1 MKKFALLFLAS
12 WLYGDMNFEDLISKA
27 VNHHPSIQMS
37 QEAFKMSDEELN
49 SAKWQYFPTPSV
61 DFSNSSKNDQ
71 VVAKLEQPL
80 WTGGKLDSQYD
91 IALSSKAEAG
101 YTLEES
107 KYRLVERILN
117 LLQAYSQGKSAEISL
132 KEGYDRLSK
141 FTDMIDRRVD
151 SGISSQS
158 DEILLNSRLIQ
169 IKSDLI
175 NAKSKKTLAL
185 KQLSLLVGE
194 NIESINFNLD
204 KFNFDNIQSSV
215 LIDDMAKFHP
225 TLKKMDEQL
234 KSSIHQVSKEESA
247 LYPTLSLVA
256 EHKSG
261 DVYTENSNVSDNAIY
276 LSLKATTGAGLSLF
290 SNVEK
295 AKLNTKRVKS
305 EKDTKEQELTDSF
318 IIDYNNMNLAKE
330 KLANLK
336 LNQEFSGE
344 VFESNKRLFIAGK
357 KQWLDLV
364 ISSKELMDISVSYRD
379 TKELYNILKY
389 KIALQ
394 SGRINLEGLANS
406 DNEINIKPVQF
417 IEQKPILIQEK
428 LPIKDQKNL
437 VVTEETKLPKEV
449 NISKN
454 NQNTWLEP
462 IKTLTLKS
470 DVSFPLGSSYLTAQ
484 GKEELSRYAKEL
496 IEQSKTSKHIEIIG
510 HTDRIGNKEFNDW
523 LSQRRAQRVADYLK
537 TFGVNLPMAIIG
549 KGSSQ
554 PTNTNCAEQS
564 ENISDCLAV
573 DRRVEIKVY

>member
-1 MKKFALLFLAS
+1 MKKFAFLFLAS

-37 QEAFKMSDEELN
+37 QEAFKMSEEELN

-61 DFSNSSKNDQ
+61 DYSNSSKNNE

-141 FTDMIDRRVD
+141 FSDMIDRRVD

-158 DEILLNSRLIQ
+158 DEVLLNSRLIQ

-194 NIESINFNLD
+194 NIESIDFSLD
-204 KFNFDNIQSSV
+204 KFNFDNTQSSV
-215 LIDDMAKFHP
+215 LIDDMVKFHP

-234 KSSIHQVSKEESA
+234 KGSIHQVSKEESA
-247 LYPTLSLVA
+247 LYPTLSLIA
-256 EHKSG
+256 EHKQG
-261 DVYTENSNVSDNAIY
+261 DVYTENNNASDNAVY

-295 AKLNTKRVKS
+295 AKLNTKRLKS
-305 EKDTKEQELTDSF
+305 EKDSKQQELTDSF
-318 IIDYNNMNLAKE
+318 IIDYNNMMLAKE
-330 KLANLK
+330 KLANQK
-336 LNQEFSGE
+336 LNQQFSDE
-344 VFESNKRLFIAGK
+344 VFEANKKLFIAGK

-364 ISSKELMDISVSYRD
+364 NSSKELMDISVSYRD

-394 SGRINLEGLANS
+394 TGKVNLEGLSSN
-406 DNEINIKPVQF
+406 DNEIKIKPSQI
-417 IEQKPILIQEK
+417 IEQNNNLIKNITFETNKTEVDKKFISELQK
-428 LPIKDQKNL
+428 LVYFMKMNKNY
-437 VVTEETKLPKEV
+437 KLKL
-449 NISKN
+449 IGH
-454 NQNTWLEP
+454 
-462 IKTLTLKS
+462 S
-470 DVSFPLGSSYLTAQ
+470 D
-484 GKEELSRYAKEL
+484 
-496 IEQSKTSKHIEIIG
+496 KTSKSSQKYNQE
-510 HTDRIGNKEFNDW
+510 
-523 LSQRRAQRVADYLK
+523 LSLKRAQNIANWLILNEIEDSRILVS
-537 TFGVNLPMAIIG
+537 G
-549 KGSSQ
+549 KGFEI
-554 PTNTNCAEQS
+554 PLYNNNE
-564 ENISDCLAV
+564 EGNELN
-573 DRRVEIKVY
+573 RRVEFVVFNNNGVLNDL

>member
-37 QEAFKMSDEELN
+37 QEAFKMSEEELN

-61 DFSNSSKNDQ
+61 DYSNSSKNNE

-132 KEGYDRLSK
+132 KEGYDRLSE
-141 FTDMIDRRVD
+141 FTVMIDKRIEA
-151 SGISSQS
+151 GISSQS
-158 DEILLNSRLIQ
+158 DEVLLNSRLIQ

-194 NIESINFNLD
+194 NIESVNFNLD
-204 KFNFDNIQSSV
+204 KFNFDNTQSSV
-215 LIDDMAKFHP
+215 LIDDMVKFHP

-234 KSSIHQVSKEESA
+234 KGSIHQVSKEESA

-256 EHKSG
+256 EHKQG
-261 DVYTENSNVSDNAIY
+261 DVYTENNNTSDNAVY

-295 AKLNTKRVKS
+295 AKLNTKRLKS
-305 EKDTKEQELTDSF
+305 EKDSKQQELTDSF
-318 IIDYNNMNLAKE
+318 IIDYNNMMLAKE
-330 KLANLK
+330 KLANQK
-336 LNQEFSGE
+336 LNQQFSGE
-344 VFESNKRLFIAGK
+344 VFEANKKLFIAGK

-364 ISSKELMDISVSYRD
+364 NSSKELMDISVSYRD

-394 SGRINLEGLANS
+394 TGRINLEGLVNN
-406 DNEINIKPVQF
+406 DNEINIKPTQI
-417 IEQKPILIQEK
+417 IEQNN
-428 LPIKDQKNL
+428 NL
-437 VVTEETKLPKEV
+437 VKNITFKTNKTEIDKKFIAELQKLVYFMKM
-449 NISKN
+449 NKN
-454 NQNTWLEP
+454 Y
-462 IKTLTLKS
+462 KLKLIGHS
-470 DVSFPLGSSYLTAQ
+470 D
-484 GKEELSRYAKEL
+484 
-496 IEQSKTSKHIEIIG
+496 KTSKSSQKYNQE
-510 HTDRIGNKEFNDW
+510 
-523 LSQRRAQRVADYLK
+523 LSLKRAQNVANWLISNEIEDSR
-537 TFGVNLPMAIIG
+537 IIV
-549 KGSSQ
+549 SSKSFEI
-554 PTNTNCAEQS
+554 PLYDNTEEGNEL
-564 ENISDCLAV
+564 N
-573 DRRVEIKVY
+573 RRVEFVVFNNNGVLNDL

>member
-37 QEAFKMSDEELN
+37 QEAFKMSEEELN

-61 DFSNSSKNDQ
+61 DYSNSSKNDQ

-132 KEGYDRLSK
+132 KEGYDRLSE
-141 FTDMIDRRVD
+141 FTVMIDKRIEA
-151 SGISSQS
+151 GISSQS
-158 DEILLNSRLIQ
+158 DEVLLNSRLIQ

-194 NIESINFNLD
+194 NIESVNFNLD
-204 KFNFDNIQSSV
+204 KFNFDNTQSSV
-215 LIDDMAKFHP
+215 LIDDMVKFHP

-234 KSSIHQVSKEESA
+234 KGSIHQVSKEESA
-247 LYPTLSLVA
+247 LYPTLSLIA
-256 EHKSG
+256 GHKQG
-261 DVYTENSNVSDNAIY
+261 DVYTENNNASDNAVY

-295 AKLNTKRVKS
+295 AKLNTKRLKS
-305 EKDTKEQELTDSF
+305 EKDSKQQELTDSF
-318 IIDYNNMNLAKE
+318 IIDYNNMMLAKE
-330 KLANLK
+330 KLANQK
-336 LNQEFSGE
+336 LNQQFSGE
-344 VFESNKRLFIAGK
+344 VFEANKKLFIAGK

-364 ISSKELMDISVSYRD
+364 NSSKELMDISVSYRD

-394 SGRINLEGLANS
+394 TGRINLEGLVNN
-406 DNEINIKPVQF
+406 DNEINIKPTQI
-417 IEQKPILIQEK
+417 IEQNN
-428 LPIKDQKNL
+428 NL
-437 VVTEETKLPKEV
+437 VKNITFKTNKTEIDKKFIAELQKLVYFMKM
-449 NISKN
+449 NKN
-454 NQNTWLEP
+454 Y
-462 IKTLTLKS
+462 KLKLIGHS
-470 DVSFPLGSSYLTAQ
+470 D
-484 GKEELSRYAKEL
+484 
-496 IEQSKTSKHIEIIG
+496 KTSKSSQKYNQELSLKRAQNIANWLILNEIE
-510 HTDRIGNKEFNDW
+510 DSRILVSSKGFEIPLYNNNKEGNE
-523 LSQRRAQRVADYLK
+523 L
-537 TFGVNLPMAIIG
+537 N
-549 KGSSQ
+549 
-554 PTNTNCAEQS
+554 
-564 ENISDCLAV
+564 
-573 DRRVEIKVY
+573 RRVEFIMFNNQGVLNDL

>member
-1 MKKFALLFLAS
+1 MKKFAFLFLAS

-37 QEAFKMSDEELN
+37 QEAFKISEEELN

-61 DFSNSSKNDQ
+61 DYSNSSKNNE

-132 KEGYDRLSK
+132 KEGYDRLSE
-141 FTDMIDRRVD
+141 FTVMIDKRIEA
-151 SGISSQS
+151 GISSQS
-158 DEILLNSRLIQ
+158 DEVLLNSRLIQ

-194 NIESINFNLD
+194 NIESIDFSLD
-204 KFNFDNIQSSV
+204 KFNFDNTQSSV
-215 LIDDMAKFHP
+215 LIDDMVKFHP

-234 KSSIHQVSKEESA
+234 KGSIHQVSKEESA
-247 LYPTLSLVA
+247 LYPTLSLIA
-256 EHKSG
+256 EHKQG
-261 DVYTENSNVSDNAIY
+261 DVYTENNNASDNAVY

-295 AKLNTKRVKS
+295 AKLNTKRLKS
-305 EKDTKEQELTDSF
+305 EKDSKQQELTDSF
-318 IIDYNNMNLAKE
+318 IIDYNNMMLAKE
-330 KLANLK
+330 KLANQK
-336 LNQEFSGE
+336 LNQQFSDE
-344 VFESNKRLFIAGK
+344 VFEANKKLFIAGK

-364 ISSKELMDISVSYRD
+364 NSSKELMDISVSYRD

-394 SGRINLEGLANS
+394 TGKVNLEGLSSN
-406 DNEINIKPVQF
+406 DNEIKIKPSQI
-417 IEQKPILIQEK
+417 IEQNNNLIKNITFETNKTEVDKKFISELQK
-428 LPIKDQKNL
+428 LVYFMKMNKNY
-437 VVTEETKLPKEV
+437 KLKL
-449 NISKN
+449 IGH
-454 NQNTWLEP
+454 
-462 IKTLTLKS
+462 S
-470 DVSFPLGSSYLTAQ
+470 D
-484 GKEELSRYAKEL
+484 
-496 IEQSKTSKHIEIIG
+496 KTSKSSQKYNQE
-510 HTDRIGNKEFNDW
+510 
-523 LSQRRAQRVADYLK
+523 LSLKRAQNIANWLILNEIEDSRILVS
-537 TFGVNLPMAIIG
+537 G
-549 KGSSQ
+549 KGFEI
-554 PTNTNCAEQS
+554 PLYNNNE
-564 ENISDCLAV
+564 EGNELN
-573 DRRVEIKVY
+573 RRVEFVVFDNNGVLNDL

>member
-37 QEAFKMSDEELN
+37 QEAFKMSEEELN

-61 DFSNSSKNDQ
+61 DYSNSSKNNE

-132 KEGYDRLSK
+132 KEGYDRLSE
-141 FTDMIDRRVD
+141 FTVMIDKRIEA
-151 SGISSQS
+151 GISSQS
-158 DEILLNSRLIQ
+158 DEVLLNSRLIQ

-194 NIESINFNLD
+194 NIESVNFNLD
-204 KFNFDNIQSSV
+204 KFNFDNTQSSV
-215 LIDDMAKFHP
+215 LIDDMVKFHP

-234 KSSIHQVSKEESA
+234 KGSIHQVSKEESA
-247 LYPTLSLVA
+247 LYPTLSLIA
-256 EHKSG
+256 EHKQG
-261 DVYTENSNVSDNAIY
+261 DVYTENSSVSDNAVY

-295 AKLNTKRVKS
+295 AKLNTKRLKS
-305 EKDTKEQELTDSF
+305 EKDSKQQELTDSF
-318 IIDYNNMNLAKE
+318 IIDYNNMTLAKE
-330 KLANLK
+330 KLANQK
-336 LNQEFSGE
+336 LNQQFSGE
-344 VFESNKRLFIAGK
+344 VFEANKKLFIAGK

-364 ISSKELMDISVSYRD
+364 NSSKELMDISVSYRD

-394 SGRINLEGLANS
+394 TGRINLEGLVNN
-406 DNEINIKPVQF
+406 DNEINIKPTQI
-417 IEQKPILIQEK
+417 IEQNN
-428 LPIKDQKNL
+428 NL
-437 VVTEETKLPKEV
+437 VKNITFKTNKTEIDKKFISELQKLVYFMKM
-449 NISKN
+449 NKN
-454 NQNTWLEP
+454 Y
-462 IKTLTLKS
+462 KLKLIGHS
-470 DVSFPLGSSYLTAQ
+470 D
-484 GKEELSRYAKEL
+484 
-496 IEQSKTSKHIEIIG
+496 KTSKSSQKYNQE
-510 HTDRIGNKEFNDW
+510 
-523 LSQRRAQRVADYLK
+523 LSLKRAQNVANWLISNEIEDSR
-537 TFGVNLPMAIIG
+537 IIV
-549 KGSSQ
+549 SSKSFEI
-554 PTNTNCAEQS
+554 PLYDNTEEGNEL
-564 ENISDCLAV
+564 N
-573 DRRVEIKVY
+573 RRVEFVVFNNNGVLNDL

>member
-1 MKKFALLFLAS
+1 MKRFTFLFLAS

-27 VNHHPSIQMS
+27 INHHPSIQMS
-37 QEAFKMSDEELN
+37 QDAFKMSDEELN

-61 DFSNSSKNDQ
+61 DFSNSTKNDQ

-91 IALSSKAEAG
+91 MALSSKAEAG

-107 KYRLVERILN
+107 KYKLVERILN
-117 LLQAYSQGKSAEISL
+117 LIQAYSQGKSAEISL

-141 FTDMIDRRVD
+141 FSEMIDRRVD

-185 KQLSLLVGE
+185 KQLSLIIGE

-247 LYPTLSLVA
+247 LYPTISLVA

-261 DVYTENSNVSDNAIY
+261 DVYTENTTESDNAIY
-276 LSLKATTGAGLSLF
+276 LSLKATTGAGLSLL

-295 AKLNTKRVKS
+295 AKLNTKRLKS

-318 IIDYNNMNLAKE
+318 IIDYNNMTLAKE

-336 LNQEFSGE
+336 LNQEFSNE

-364 ISSKELMDISVSYRD
+364 NSSKELMDISVSYRD

-394 SGRINLEGLANS
+394 TGQINLEGLSNN
-406 DNEINIKPVQF
+406 DNEINIKPIQVV
-417 IEQKPILIQEK
+417 EQKNILVKNVTFGINEVKINEK
-428 LPIKDQKNL
+428 FIPELQKL
-437 VVTEETKLPKEV
+437 VYFMKMNKNYKLKL
-449 NISKN
+449 IGHSDRTSKSSLKY
-454 NQNTWLEP
+454 NQ
-462 IKTLTLKS
+462 
-470 DVSFPLGSSYLTAQ
+470 
-484 GKEELSRYAKEL
+484 ELSLKRAQNVADWL
-496 IEQSKTSKHIEIIG
+496 ISNEIEASRILVNSKGFEIPLY
-510 HTDRIGNKEFNDW
+510 DNNKEGNE
-523 LSQRRAQRVADYLK
+523 L
-537 TFGVNLPMAIIG
+537 N
-549 KGSSQ
+549 
-554 PTNTNCAEQS
+554 
-564 ENISDCLAV
+564 
-573 DRRVEIKVY
+573 RRVEFVVFDNQGVLNDL

>member
-1 MKKFALLFLAS
+1 MKKFAFLFLAS

-37 QEAFKMSDEELN
+37 QEAFKMSEEELN

-61 DFSNSSKNDQ
+61 DYSNSSKNNE

-107 KYRLVERILN
+107 KYRLIERILN

-132 KEGYDRLSK
+132 KEGYDRLSE
-141 FTDMIDRRVD
+141 FTVMIDKRIEA
-151 SGISSQS
+151 GISSQS
-158 DEILLNSRLIQ
+158 DEVLLNSRLIQ

-204 KFNFDNIQSSV
+204 KFNFDNTQSSI
-215 LIDDMAKFHP
+215 LIDDMTKFHP

-234 KSSIHQVSKEESA
+234 KGSIHQVSKEESA
-247 LYPTLSLVA
+247 LYPTLSLIA
-256 EHKSG
+256 EHKQG
-261 DVYTENSNVSDNAIY
+261 DVYTENNNASDNAVY

-295 AKLNTKRVKS
+295 AKLNTKRLKS
-305 EKDTKEQELTDSF
+305 EKDSKQQELTDSF
-318 IIDYNNMNLAKE
+318 IIDYNNMMLAKE
-330 KLANLK
+330 KLANQK
-336 LNQEFSGE
+336 LNQQFSGE
-344 VFESNKRLFIAGK
+344 VFEANKKLFIAGK

-364 ISSKELMDISVSYRD
+364 NSSKELMDISVSYRD

-394 SGRINLEGLANS
+394 TGRINLEGLVNN
-406 DNEINIKPVQF
+406 DNEINIKPTQI
-417 IEQKPILIQEK
+417 IEQNN
-428 LPIKDQKNL
+428 NL
-437 VVTEETKLPKEV
+437 VKNITFKTNKTEIDKKFIAELQKLVYFMKM
-449 NISKN
+449 NKN
-454 NQNTWLEP
+454 Y
-462 IKTLTLKS
+462 KLKLIGHS
-470 DVSFPLGSSYLTAQ
+470 D
-484 GKEELSRYAKEL
+484 
-496 IEQSKTSKHIEIIG
+496 KTSKSSQKYNQE
-510 HTDRIGNKEFNDW
+510 
-523 LSQRRAQRVADYLK
+523 LSLKRAQNVANWLISNEIEDSR
-537 TFGVNLPMAIIG
+537 IIV
-549 KGSSQ
+549 SSKSFEI
-554 PTNTNCAEQS
+554 PLYDNTEEGNEL
-564 ENISDCLAV
+564 N
-573 DRRVEIKVY
+573 RRVEFVVFNNNGVLNDL

>member
-37 QEAFKMSDEELN
+37 QEAFKMSEEELN

-61 DFSNSSKNDQ
+61 DYSNSSKNNE

-132 KEGYDRLSK
+132 KEGYDRLSE
-141 FTDMIDRRVD
+141 FTVMIDKRIEA
-151 SGISSQS
+151 GISSQS
-158 DEILLNSRLIQ
+158 DEVLLNSRLIQ

-194 NIESINFNLD
+194 NIESVNFNLD
-204 KFNFDNIQSSV
+204 KFNFDNTQSSV
-215 LIDDMAKFHP
+215 LIDDMVKFHP

-234 KSSIHQVSKEESA
+234 KGSIHQVSKEESA

-256 EHKSG
+256 EHKQG
-261 DVYTENSNVSDNAIY
+261 DVYTENNNTSDNAVY

-295 AKLNTKRVKS
+295 AKLNTKRLKS
-305 EKDTKEQELTDSF
+305 EKDSKQQELTDSF
-318 IIDYNNMNLAKE
+318 IIDYNNMMLAKE
-330 KLANLK
+330 KLANQK
-336 LNQEFSGE
+336 LNQQFSGE
-344 VFESNKRLFIAGK
+344 VFEANKKLFIAGK

-364 ISSKELMDISVSYRD
+364 NSSKELMDISVSYRD

-394 SGRINLEGLANS
+394 TGRINLEGLVNN
-406 DNEINIKPVQF
+406 DNEINIKPTQI
-417 IEQKPILIQEK
+417 IEQNN
-428 LPIKDQKNL
+428 NL
-437 VVTEETKLPKEV
+437 VKNITFKTNKTEIDKKFIAELQKLVYFMKM
-449 NISKN
+449 NKN
-454 NQNTWLEP
+454 Y
-462 IKTLTLKS
+462 KLKLIGHS
-470 DVSFPLGSSYLTAQ
+470 D
-484 GKEELSRYAKEL
+484 
-496 IEQSKTSKHIEIIG
+496 KTSKSSQKYKQE
-510 HTDRIGNKEFNDW
+510 
-523 LSQRRAQRVADYLK
+523 LSLKRAQNVANWLISNEIEDSR
-537 TFGVNLPMAIIG
+537 IIV
-549 KGSSQ
+549 SSKSFEI
-554 PTNTNCAEQS
+554 PLYDNTEEGNEL
-564 ENISDCLAV
+564 N
-573 DRRVEIKVY
+573 RRVEFVVFNNNGVLNDL

>member
-61 DFSNSSKNDQ
+61 DYSNSSKNDQ

-132 KEGYDRLSK
+132 KEGYDRLSE
-141 FTDMIDRRVD
+141 FTVMIDKRIEA
-151 SGISSQS
+151 GISSQS
-158 DEILLNSRLIQ
+158 DEVLLNSRLIQ

-204 KFNFDNIQSSV
+204 KFNFDNTQSSV
-215 LIDDMAKFHP
+215 LIDDMVKFHP

-234 KSSIHQVSKEESA
+234 KGSIHQVSKEESA
-247 LYPTLSLVA
+247 LYPTLSLIA
-256 EHKSG
+256 EHKQG
-261 DVYTENSNVSDNAIY
+261 DVYTENNNASDNAVY

-295 AKLNTKRVKS
+295 AKLNTKRLKS
-305 EKDTKEQELTDSF
+305 EKDSKQQELTDSF
-318 IIDYNNMNLAKE
+318 IIDYNNMMLAKE
-330 KLANLK
+330 KLANQK
-336 LNQEFSGE
+336 LNQQFSGE
-344 VFESNKRLFIAGK
+344 VFEANKKLFIAGK

-364 ISSKELMDISVSYRD
+364 NSSKELMDISVSYRD

-394 SGRINLEGLANS
+394 TGRINLEGLSSN
-406 DNEINIKPVQF
+406 DNEINIKPTQI
-417 IEQKPILIQEK
+417 IEQNN
-428 LPIKDQKNL
+428 NL
-437 VVTEETKLPKEV
+437 VKNITFKTNKTEIDKKFIAELQKLVYFMKM
-449 NISKN
+449 NKN
-454 NQNTWLEP
+454 Y
-462 IKTLTLKS
+462 KLKLIGHS
-470 DVSFPLGSSYLTAQ
+470 D
-484 GKEELSRYAKEL
+484 
-496 IEQSKTSKHIEIIG
+496 KTSKSSQKYNQELSLKRAQNIANWLILNEIE
-510 HTDRIGNKEFNDW
+510 DSRILVSSKGFEIPLYDNNKEGNE
-523 LSQRRAQRVADYLK
+523 L
-537 TFGVNLPMAIIG
+537 N
-549 KGSSQ
+549 
-554 PTNTNCAEQS
+554 
-564 ENISDCLAV
+564 
-573 DRRVEIKVY
+573 RRVEFVVFNNNGVLNDL

>member
-37 QEAFKMSDEELN
+37 QEAFKMSEEELN

-61 DFSNSSKNDQ
+61 DYSNSSKNNE

-132 KEGYDRLSK
+132 KEGYDRLSE
-141 FTDMIDRRVD
+141 FTVMIDKRIEA
-151 SGISSQS
+151 GISSQS
-158 DEILLNSRLIQ
+158 DEVLLNSRLIQ

-194 NIESINFNLD
+194 NIESIDFSLD

-234 KSSIHQVSKEESA
+234 KGSIHQVSKEESA
-247 LYPTLSLVA
+247 LYPTLSLIA
-256 EHKSG
+256 EHKQG
-261 DVYTENSNVSDNAIY
+261 DVYTENNNASDNAVY

-295 AKLNTKRVKS
+295 AKLNTKRLKS
-305 EKDTKEQELTDSF
+305 EKDSKQQELTDSF
-318 IIDYNNMNLAKE
+318 IIDYNNMMLAKE
-330 KLANLK
+330 KLANQK
-336 LNQEFSGE
+336 LNQQFSGE
-344 VFESNKRLFIAGK
+344 VFEANKKLFIAGK

-364 ISSKELMDISVSYRD
+364 NSSKELMDISVSYRD

-394 SGRINLEGLANS
+394 TGKVNLEGLSSN
-406 DNEINIKPVQF
+406 DNEIKIKPSQI
-417 IEQKPILIQEK
+417 IEQNNNLIKNITFETNKTEVDKKFISELQK
-428 LPIKDQKNL
+428 LVYFMKMNKNY
-437 VVTEETKLPKEV
+437 KLKL
-449 NISKN
+449 IGH
-454 NQNTWLEP
+454 
-462 IKTLTLKS
+462 S
-470 DVSFPLGSSYLTAQ
+470 D
-484 GKEELSRYAKEL
+484 
-496 IEQSKTSKHIEIIG
+496 KTSKSSQKYNQELSLKRAQNIANWLILNEIE
-510 HTDRIGNKEFNDW
+510 DSRILVSGKGFEIPLYDNNKEGNE
-523 LSQRRAQRVADYLK
+523 L
-537 TFGVNLPMAIIG
+537 N
-549 KGSSQ
+549 
-554 PTNTNCAEQS
+554 
-564 ENISDCLAV
+564 
-573 DRRVEIKVY
+573 RRVEFVVFDNNGVLNDL

>member
-1 MKKFALLFLAS
+1 MKKFAFLFLAS

-61 DFSNSSKNDQ
+61 DYSNSSKNNE

-141 FTDMIDRRVD
+141 FSDMIDRRVE

-234 KSSIHQVSKEESA
+234 KGSIHQVSKEESA

-261 DVYTENSNVSDNAIY
+261 DVYTENSSVSDNAIY
-276 LSLKATTGAGLSLF
+276 LSLKATTGAGLSLL

-364 ISSKELMDISVSYRD
+364 NSSKELMDISVSYRD

-394 SGRINLEGLANS
+394 SGRINLEGLSSN
-406 DNEINIKPVQF
+406 DNEINIKPIQF
-417 IEQKPILIQEK
+417 IEQNNNNNLIKNITFETNKTEINNKFISELQK
-428 LPIKDQKNL
+428 LVYFMKINKNY
-437 VVTEETKLPKEV
+437 KLKL
-449 NISKN
+449 IGH
-454 NQNTWLEP
+454 
-462 IKTLTLKS
+462 S
-470 DVSFPLGSSYLTAQ
+470 D
-484 GKEELSRYAKEL
+484 
-496 IEQSKTSKHIEIIG
+496 KTSKSSQKYNQE
-510 HTDRIGNKEFNDW
+510 
-523 LSQRRAQRVADYLK
+523 LSLKRAQNIANWLILNEIEDSRIL
-537 TFGVNLPMAIIG
+537 ISS
-549 KGSSQ
+549 KGFEI
-554 PTNTNCAEQS
+554 PLYNNNKDGNEL
-564 ENISDCLAV
+564 N
-573 DRRVEIKVY
+573 RRVEFVVFDNNGVLNDL